1 MKTIAKTI
9 GMFVMLMAFTTS
21 FSQNYTDTETSIN
34 GFQSTTAE
42 NGFLASQNA
51 QISQSGTNGS
61 SVFISQVGNGNDITS
76 RTESNSGAINYI
88 QQGSNNSIFVDLKAN
103 QLDQT
108 VVQRGTNHSVLNF
121 NSAKLDFH
129 KGEII
134 QEGNNQSLTWY
145 GGNSISEKLKVKME
159 GNSQSVIVRS
169 FN

>member
-1 MKTIAKTI
+1 MKTIARMI
-9 GMFVMLMAFTTS
+9 GMCVMLLAFTTS
-21 FSQNYTDTETSIN
+21 YSQNYTDTETSVN
-34 GFQSTTAE
+34 GFENTNAE
-42 NGFLASQNA
+42 NGFLSSQNA
-51 QISQSGTNGS
+51 QVSQSASS
-61 SVFISQVGNGNDITS
+61 SVFISQVGSGNDITS
-76 RTESNSGAINYI
+76 RTESNSGTINYV
-88 QQGSNNSIFVDLKAN
+88 QQGNNNNIFVNLKAN

-108 VVQRGTNHSVLNF
+108 IVQKGTNHSVLNF

-159 GNSQSVIVRS
+159 GSGQSVIVRS

>member
-1 MKTIAKTI
+1 MKTIAKI
-9 GMFVMLMAFTTS
+9 LGICMLLLVGTTS
-21 FSQNYTDTETSIN
+21 YAQNYTDTETSIN
-34 GFQSTTAE
+34 GFQNTNAE
-42 NGFLASQNA
+42 NGFLSSQNA
-51 QISQSGTNGS
+51 QMSQSANGS
-61 SVFISQVGNGNDITS
+61 SVFINQVGSGNDIIS
-76 RTESNSGAINYI
+76 RTESSSGAINYI
-88 QQGSNNSIFVDLKAN
+88 QQGSNNSIFVNLKAN

-108 VVQRGTNHSVLNF
+108 IVQRGTNHSVLNF